1 MTWSITLTLMRL
13 QNDSD
18 YGFDPFWH
26 WSIYRQD
33 SGKEI
38 IVRNGSNIDYEEAA
52 KAAGEELNKL
62 ILAREVSV
70 S

>member
-1 MTWSITLTLMRL
+1 MTWSIKLTLMRL

-52 KAAGEELNKL
+52 KAAGEELKKL
-62 ILAREVSV
+62 ILAMEVSV